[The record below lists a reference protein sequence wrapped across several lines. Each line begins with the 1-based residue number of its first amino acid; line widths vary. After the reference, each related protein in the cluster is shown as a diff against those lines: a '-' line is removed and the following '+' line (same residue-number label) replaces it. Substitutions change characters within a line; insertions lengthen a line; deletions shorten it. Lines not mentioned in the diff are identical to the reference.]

1 MNRIA
6 FIFLSCC
13 AIPLLAFGQSGG
25 DAAAGK
31 VLADKDQCT
40 LCHGPDG
47 NGNKGSVKFTLGDV
61 PRISAQP
68 QAYFVR
74 SMEAYKSGKRTND
87 DMQVLAEQLSDK
99 QIRDLAAWYGS
110 QKPSAVATY
119 DYDANN

>member
-6 FIFLSCC
+6 LIFLSCC
-13 AIPLLAFGQSGG
+13 TIPPLAFGQSGG

-31 VLADKDQCT
+31 MLPDTIQCT

-47 NGNKGSVKFTLGDV
+47 NGNKGSVKFRLGDV

-74 SMEAYKSGKRTND
+74 SMEAYRSGKRTND

-110 QKPSAVATY
+110 QKPSGVATY
-119 DYDANN
+119 FYDPNN